1 MKKIDQLGVLSLHV
15 ILPLAIAIAAIA
27 GIGTYVLKKSGAS
40 ADANTGAYNS
50 CGVLKHNGNVYA
62 AAVSTQSKFSGAS
75 SNDSIR
81 NIAYGLCKLGYLDN
95 TAAQAI
101 NSSGNYDAELQKS
114 FSRFQIDNPTTGTT
128 DGVPTAASL
137 TALKLTPIGF

>member
-1 MKKIDQLGVLSLHV
+1 V

-40 ADANTGAYNS
+40 ADTSASTYNS
-50 CGVLKHNGNVYA
+50 CGVLKHDGTVYA
-62 AAVSTQSKFSGAS
+62 AAVSTQSKFSSAT

-81 NIAYGLCKLGYLDN
+81 NVAYGLCKLGYLDN

-114 FSRFQIDNPTTGTT
+114 FSRFQIDNPATGTT
-128 DGVPTAASL
+128 DGVPTATSL

>member
-1 MKKIDQLGVLSLHV
+1 MKKINQFGVLSLHA
-15 ILPLAIAIAAIA
+15 ILPIAIVIIAIA

-40 ADANTGAYNS
+40 ADSATSSYNS
-50 CGVLKHNGNVYA
+50 CGVLKHDGNVYA
-62 AAVSTQSKFSGAS
+62 AAVSTQSKFSSAS
-75 SNDSIR
+75 NNDSIR

-114 FSRFQIDNPTTGTT
+114 YSRFQIDNPSTGTT
-128 DGVPTAASL
+128 DGVPTKLSL
-137 TALKLTPIGF
+137 LSLKLIPIGF